1 MWEVLLL
8 LVGFAS
14 LSPSQGKSH
23 ISGKKIYIEPRSTED
38 KSQELSESSAL
49 DRILNKCRNQSP
61 VFSWRTLTLCLRKY
75 GMLSGRERG
84 GKGSMERNGKAKCGK
99 TYKLKRGAKRTF
111 RVKGNEDFCE
121 AFFEPRGNAELQLL
135 CRQFDLSDC
144 EEEYLTVTD
153 QESQEKFCNNEGP
166 DKRKGLETVRLTY
179 QKVSEVTDR
188 TNILCVV
195 RGVKVSGGGGGGGGG
210 GSSGGTQASGCK
222 QVCGKAPKSAG
233 ATKIVGGQ
241 ASQPGEYPW
250 MVRLSIR
257 VGFLTYLC
265 GGSIITSLHII
276 TAAHC
281 VDYRAPEV
289 TVVAGEHNVETE
301 DEGITQTIGAKKVAM
316 HPKFDATTSAND
328 IAVITLQSP
337 LEWTDNVGPICLP
350 PDKTFGNSEA
360 VIVGWGLLDNLDL
373 TPPDEL
379 QEAGVTVFDH
389 GECKSAHAFSN
400 FPVTDKHI
408 CAADPGQI
416 ACRGDSGGPLMT
428 KENGLWLLLGV
439 TSFGPE
445 DCSTDVPAVYTRVS
459 SYSKWILN
467 KLSKGSC

>member
-1 MWEVLLL
+1 MWKVLLL
-8 LVGFAS
+8 SVGLA
-14 LSPSQGKSH
+14 LLSQGKDQV
-23 ISGKKIYIEPRSTED
+23 SGKKIYAHVRGTED
-38 KSQELSESSAL
+38 KEPSESSAL
-49 DRILNKCRNQSP
+49 GRILRKCSKENP
-61 VFSWRTLTLCLRKY
+61 VSSRRTLALCLRKH
-75 GMLSGRERG
+75 GVPPGRERG
-84 GKGSMERNGKAKCGK
+84 RKGSVKRKGEAKCGK

-121 AFFEPRGNAELQLL
+121 AVFEPRGNAELQLL

-144 EEEYLTVTD
+144 DEEYLTVAD
-153 QESQEKFCNNEGP
+153 QDSEEKFCNNEGP
-166 DKRKGLETVRLTY
+166 GKRKGLETVRLTY
-179 QKVSEVTDR
+179 QKVSEVIDK
-188 TNILCVV
+188 TNIFCVV
-195 RGVKVSGGGGGGGGG
+195 KGVKASGGG
-210 GSSGGTQASGCK
+210 GSSDATQASGCE
-222 QVCGKAPKSAG
+222 QVCGKAPDSAG

-257 VGFLTYLC
+257 VGLLTYLC

-281 VDYRAPEV
+281 VDFSAPEV

-301 DEGITQTIGAKKVAM
+301 DESITQSIRAKKVTA
-316 HPKFDATTSAND
+316 HPKYDATTAAND

-337 LEWTDNVGPICLP
+337 LEWTDGVGPICLP
-350 PDKTFGNSEA
+350 PDKSFGNSEA
-360 VIVGWGLLDNLDL
+360 VIIGWGLVDHQDL
-373 TPPDEL
+373 TGPNEL
-379 QEAGVTVFDH
+379 QEAGVTVSDH
-389 GECKSAHAFSN
+389 GECKSAHVFSN
-400 FPVTDKHI
+400 FPVTDKQI

-445 DCSTDVPAVYTRVS
+445 ECTTDVPAVYTRVS

>member
-8 LVGFAS
+8 LVGFA
-14 LSPSQGKSH
+14 LISPSQGKSH
-23 ISGKKIYIEPRSTED
+23 VSGKKMYIEPRETED
-38 KSQELSESSAL
+38 KSQELSESPAH
-49 DRILNKCRNQSP
+49 DRILNKCRNENR
-61 VFSWRTLTLCLRKY
+61 FSSRRTLALCLRKH
-75 GMLSGRERG
+75 GVRG
-84 GKGSMERNGKAKCGK
+84 GKGSVERNGKAKCGK
-99 TYKLKRGAKRTF
+99 TYKLKRGARRTF
-111 RVKGNEDFCE
+111 RIKGNEDFCE

-144 EEEYLTVTD
+144 NEEYFTVTD
-153 QESQEKFCNNEGP
+153 LDSEEKFCNNEGP
-166 DKRKGLETVRLTY
+166 DERKGLETLRLTY
-179 QKVSEVTDR
+179 QRVSKVTDG

-195 RGVKVSGGGGGGGGG
+195 RGVKVSGGGGGG
-210 GSSGGTQASGCK
+210 SSGATQAPGCK
-222 QVCGKAPKSAG
+222 QVCGKAPRNAG

-257 VGFLTYLC
+257 DGLLTYLC

-289 TVVAGEHNVETE
+289 TVMAGEHNVETE
-301 DEGITQTIGAKKVAM
+301 DESITQTIGAKKVAM

-337 LEWTDNVGPICLP
+337 LEWTDDVGPICLP
-350 PDKTFGNSEA
+350 PDKTFANSEA
-360 VIVGWGLLDNLDL
+360 VIVGWGLLNYQDL
-373 TPPDEL
+373 TLPDEL

-428 KENGLWLLLGV
+428 KKNRLWLLLGV

-445 DCSTDVPAVYTRVS
+445 DCSSDVPAVYTRVS
-459 SYSKWILN
+459 SYSEWILN